1 MVGQLLRVMKNR
13 KEWFHPYSLPV
24 KMQPGHRPAWMFI
37 TIKVYVAALRGTAIL
52 EFDLETNE
60 YHEVITG
67 LGRMRDVLIEEDFLY
82 FIGNNTDGR
91 GAPQGKDDKFYRIAL
106 SEID

>member
-1 MVGQLLRVMKNR
+1 MVSPLFTSGEDATWAPSGMDVYNN
-13 KEWFHPYSLPV
+13 
-24 KMQPGHRPAWMFI
+24 
-37 TIKVYVAALRGTAIL
+37 KVYVAALRGTAIL

-91 GAPQGKDDKFYRIAL
+91 GAPQGKDDKLYRIAL